1 MKRDTTMIQHIE
13 ASLNEAQTALAN
25 LLANPE
31 ALACIDAAAQT
42 LIASL
47 TSGGRVFSCG
57 NGGSM
62 CDAMHFAEEL
72 TGRYRKNRRGMAAVA
87 ISDPSHMTCVAN
99 DYGYEFV
106 FSRYLESHAR
116 AGDVLIGISTSGNSQ
131 TIINAA
137 QVAREMGVKVIIL
150 TGRAGTRLEPLADVY
165 VNTPGGQFADR
176 VQELHIKVL
185 HILIELVE
193 RHFCPENY

>member
-1 MKRDTTMIQHIE
+1 
-13 ASLNEAQTALAN
+13 
-25 LLANPE
+25 
-31 ALACIDAAAQT
+31 
-42 LIASL
+42 
-47 TSGGRVFSCG
+47 
-57 NGGSM
+57 M

-137 QVAREMGVKVIIL
+137 QVAREMGVKVVIL